1 MHFRRGLDVVSS
13 RFRRIFETFSVGF
26 RCIFDT
32 SGGQG
37 RGKQMPSHA
46 DLDRQIEYLRECKF
60 LPEAEVKAFCQQARA
75 ILMEECKQTWLI

>member
-1 MHFRRGLDVVSS
+1 MAGANATILLGCAALRLPADLGRFTASCFR
-13 RFRRIFETFSVGF
+13 
-26 RCIFDT
+26 

-60 LPEAEVKAFCQQARA
+60 LPEAEVKALCDHRRTC
-75 ILMEECKQTWLI
+75 M